1 MTTLVYHFAWFDLAI
16 LGVIAALVMA
26 SLYGDGKAR

>member
-16 LGVIAALVMA
+16 LSVIAALILA
-26 SLYGDGKAR
+26 SLYGEGRAR